1 MFIHEIQTLASHISE
16 FIALQ
21 TVSCGPHGP
30 KSSGQVENSQHQK
43 GKVRK
48 KQGHQL

>member
-1 MFIHEIQTLASHISE
+1 MFIHEIQTLASHMSE

-30 KSSGQVENSQHQK
+30 KSSGRMSSSQVENSQHQK
-43 GKVRK
+43 GKV
-48 KQGHQL
+48 